1 MFDLSEVGKRNES
14 LLLQILDLSE
24 VFNSFTSER

>member
-24 VFNSFTSER
+24 VFFSLTSER